1 MAIRPVRRD
10 EAASPR
16 EIRLRALGDA
26 PQAYFASLE
35 SEEGLPLSYWEDWAT
50 SEDKV
55 VFVAEEDGS
64 WLGMAGAFV
73 HPDKRGTV
81 SLWWL
86 WLAPSARHRSLADG
100 WWTRGRTG
108 RGSGV
113 RSGSSWRSPRTTGS
127 HSAPPEPRLRP
138 DGGTPVDG
146 LGSDACRDLHGPA
159 ALRLSSARFTV
170 PACSGGA
177 ATVRA
182 RRPLSAGARR
192 LQDPA
197 PGRRSVAGTAAAG
210 ARHAPCRSRGRVG
223 RRCA

>member
-1 MAIRPVRRD
+1 MIQGQDMAIRPVRRD
-10 EAASPR
+10 EAASLR

-26 PQAYFASLE
+26 PPAYFASLE

-100 WWTRGRTG
+100 WWTRGRTARE
-108 RGSGV
+108 RGAV
-113 RSGSSWRSPRTTGS
+113 RLEL
-127 HSAPPEPRLRP
+127 AVAENN
-138 DGGTPVDG
+138 
-146 LGSDACRDLHGPA
+146 
-159 ALRLSSARFTV
+159 
-170 PACSGGA
+170 GA
-177 ATVRA
+177 AKRSTGAPALSRA
-182 RRPLSAGARR
+182 EARGRWPRIEKKKKKKNRPL
-192 LQDPA
+192 
-197 PGRRSVAGTAAAG
+197 
-210 ARHAPCRSRGRVG
+210 
-223 RRCA
+223 

>member
-10 EAASPR
+10 EAASLR

-86 WLAPSARHRSLADG
+86 WLAPSA
-100 WWTRGRTG
+100 
-108 RGSGV
+108 
-113 RSGSSWRSPRTTGS
+113 
-127 HSAPPEPRLRP
+127 PPEPRRRL
-138 DGGTPVDG
+138 VDARANWARERG
-146 LGSDACRDLHGPA
+146 AV
-159 ALRLSSARFTV
+159 RLELAV
-170 PACSGGA
+170 AENNGA
-177 ATVRA
+177 AIALHRSLGFVPTGERRSMASDPTRVGIFMA
-182 RRPLSAGARR
+182 RPL
-192 LQDPA
+192 
-197 PGRRSVAGTAAAG
+197 
-210 ARHAPCRSRGRVG
+210 
-223 RRCA
+223 

>member
-10 EAASPR
+10 EAASLR

-100 WWTRGRTG
+100 WWTRGRAARE
-108 RGSGV
+108 RGAV
-113 RSGSSWRSPRTTGS
+113 RLEL
-127 HSAPPEPRLRP
+127 AVAENN
-138 DGGTPVDG
+138 
-146 LGSDACRDLHGPA
+146 
-159 ALRLSSARFTV
+159 
-170 PACSGGA
+170 GA
-177 ATVRA
+177 AIALHRSLGFVPTGERRSMASDPTRVGIFMA
-182 RRPLSAGARR
+182 RPL
-192 LQDPA
+192 
-197 PGRRSVAGTAAAG
+197 
-210 ARHAPCRSRGRVG
+210 
-223 RRCA
+223 

>member
-1 MAIRPVRRD
+1 VIQGQDMAIRPVRRD
-10 EAASPR
+10 EAASLR

-35 SEEGLPLSYWEDWAT
+35 SEEGLPLSYWDWAT

-81 SLWWL
+81 SPWWL
-86 WLAPSARHRSLADG
+86 WLAPSARHPSLADG

-113 RSGSSWRSPRTTGS
+113 WSGSSWRSPRTTGQ
-127 HSAPPEPRLRP
+127 P
-138 DGGTPVDG
+138 
-146 LGSDACRDLHGPA
+146 
-159 ALRLSSARFTV
+159 
-170 PACSGGA
+170 
-177 ATVRA
+177 
-182 RRPLSAGARR
+182 
-192 LQDPA
+192 
-197 PGRRSVAGTAAAG
+197 
-210 ARHAPCRSRGRVG
+210 
-223 RRCA
+223 

>member
-10 EAASPR
+10 EAASLR

-86 WLAPSARHRSLADG
+86 WLAPSARHRSLGFVPTGERRSMASDP
-100 WWTRGRTG
+100 TRVGIFM
-108 RGSGV
+108 
-113 RSGSSWRSPRTTGS
+113 
-127 HSAPPEPRLRP
+127 A
-138 DGGTPVDG
+138 
-146 LGSDACRDLHGPA
+146 
-159 ALRLSSARFTV
+159 
-170 PACSGGA
+170 
-177 ATVRA
+177 
-182 RRPLSAGARR
+182 RPL
-192 LQDPA
+192 
-197 PGRRSVAGTAAAG
+197 
-210 ARHAPCRSRGRVG
+210 
-223 RRCA
+223 